1 MCDEGTGLP
10 GGKYKLGKQSLS
22 HQNTSE
28 VYVREAEEA
37 GLTTAFHLD
46 KNWTYSALFYGIME
60 DKSKSPFGKLLSGWD
75 FL

>member
-1 MCDEGTGLP
+1 MKGEDCSSMCDEGAGLP

-46 KNWTYSALFYGIME
+46 KN
-60 DKSKSPFGKLLSGWD
+60 
-75 FL
+75 